1 MDKALVTNIQKFSL
15 HDGDGI
21 RTTIFFKGCGLHC
34 MWCHNPESQNYNP
47 QLMRYEERCMKCGS
61 CVKACSNEALSIG
74 ENGDILFDRDK
85 CKVCGRCIDFCAYD
99 ALEIAGKYY
108 TTDELVE
115 EARKDI
121 ILYEESG
128 GGVTLSG
135 GEVMS
140 QSADFL
146 LDLLKKLNR
155 LGIKAD
161 IDTCG
166 FAPWESYEKIADYVD
181 TFLYDIKMINKEK
194 HLEFIGEGLDVI
206 LDNLIK
212 LNNLDTDI
220 NIRIPIIGKINDD
233 LSEMQKV
240 SDWLVKNKIRVKQI
254 NLLPYHSAGSS
265 KYERLG
271 LDYQDER
278 MSVPTEKRMEE
289 IKDLFNKNGFNN
301 IYIGG

>member
-155 LGIKAD
+155 LGIKA
-161 IDTCG
+161 
-166 FAPWESYEKIADYVD
+166 
-181 TFLYDIKMINKEK
+181 
-194 HLEFIGEGLDVI
+194 
-206 LDNLIK
+206 
-212 LNNLDTDI
+212 
-220 NIRIPIIGKINDD
+220 
-233 LSEMQKV
+233 
-240 SDWLVKNKIRVKQI
+240 
-254 NLLPYHSAGSS
+254 
-265 KYERLG
+265 
-271 LDYQDER
+271 
-278 MSVPTEKRMEE
+278 
-289 IKDLFNKNGFNN
+289 
-301 IYIGG
+301 

>member
-61 CVKACSNEALSIG
+61 CVKACPNEALSIG

-85 CKVCGRCIDFCAYD
+85 CKACGRCIDFCAYD
-99 ALEIAGKYY
+99 DLEIAGKYY

-146 LDLLKKLNR
+146 LDLIKKLNR
-155 LGIKAD
+155 LGIKVD

-166 FAPWESYEKIADYVD
+166 FAPWSSYEKIADHVD

-212 LNNLDTDI
+212 LNNLDTNI

-271 LDYQDER
+271 LNYQDER

>member
-61 CVKACSNEALSIG
+61 CVKACPNEALSIG

-85 CKVCGRCIDFCAYD
+85 CKACGRCIDFCAYD

-146 LDLLKKLNR
+146 LDLIKKLNR
-155 LGIKAD
+155 LGIKVD

-166 FAPWESYEKIADYVD
+166 FAPWSSYEKISDHVD

-206 LDNLIK
+206 LDNLIR
-212 LNNLDTDI
+212 LNNLDTNI

>member
-61 CVKACSNEALSIG
+61 CVKACPNEALSIG

-85 CKVCGRCIDFCAYD
+85 CKACGRCIDFCAYD

-146 LDLLKKLNR
+146 LDLIKKLNR
-155 LGIKAD
+155 LGIKVD

-166 FAPWESYEKIADYVD
+166 FAPWSSYEKISDHVD

-212 LNNLDTDI
+212 LNNLDTNI